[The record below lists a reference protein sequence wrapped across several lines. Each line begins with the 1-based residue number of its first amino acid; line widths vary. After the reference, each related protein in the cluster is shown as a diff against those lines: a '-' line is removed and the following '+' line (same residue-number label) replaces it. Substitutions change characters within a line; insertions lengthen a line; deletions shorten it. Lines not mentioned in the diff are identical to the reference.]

1 MQRDSEFLATEKP
14 SKLLLKLALP
24 AVTAQLV
31 NMLYNIVDRMYIG
44 RLEGIGTEALAGVG
58 ACMPVILLVSAFA
71 ALASMGGAP
80 RASIFMGQ
88 GDQESAERTMGN
100 CMTLLLFLAAVLTAA
115 LLIFQRPILLTFG
128 ALPETLPYALE
139 YMNIYAI
146 GTVFVQ
152 AALGMNAFITAQG
165 FSRTSMLTV
174 LIGAV
179 LNIGLDPLFMFTF
192 DMGVKGAA
200 LATILSQ
207 AVSAAWVI
215 WFLCGKR
222 TVLRLRLR
230 LMAPRPKLLL
240 PCLALGVSPFI
251 MQATEAAINV
261 CFNRQLALYGGA
273 LAVSAM
279 TILASVMQFAMLPLQ
294 GLTQGAQPITSY
306 NYGAKN
312 ASRVRASFRALLAA
326 CMIYAGALWLA
337 VMLFPHGFAALF
349 STDEALIDFTARA
362 LRVYMAVG
370 VLFGVQ
376 LACQQTFIALG
387 NAKSSLFLAVLRK
400 IILLIPLIYLLPAI
414 LPMDKTMAVYLAEPV
429 ADFLAVT
436 TTALL
441 FAHQFPRAV
450 RALETDECTKT

>member
-14 SKLLLKLALP
+14 SRLLVKLALP

-44 RLEGIGTEALAGVG
+44 RLEGIGTDALAGVG
-58 ACMPVILLVSAFA
+58 ACLPVILLVSAFA

-88 GDQESAERTMGN
+88 GDRESAERTMGN
-100 CMTLLLFLAAVLTAA
+100 CMTFLLVLAAVLTAA
-115 LLIFQRPILLTFG
+115 LLIFQRPILLAFG
-128 ALPETLPYALE
+128 ALPETLGHALD
-139 YMNIYAI
+139 YMNIYAL

-152 AALGMNAFITAQG
+152 IALGMNAFITAQG

-179 LNIGLDPLFMFTF
+179 LNIALDPLFMFTF
-192 DMGVKGAA
+192 GMGVKGAA

-207 AVSAAWVI
+207 AVSAAWVL
-215 WFLCGKR
+215 WFLCGRK
-222 TVLRLRLR
+222 TVLHLRFAY
-230 LMAPRPKLLL
+230 MAPRPRLLA

-273 LAVSAM
+273 LAVSSM

-312 ASRVRASFRALLAA
+312 PARVRASFRALLVA
-326 CMIYAGALWLA
+326 CMFYAGILWLA
-337 VMLFPHGFAALF
+337 VMIFPQGFARLF
-349 STDEALIDFTARA
+349 SGDQALVDFTARA
-362 LRVYMAVG
+362 LRIYMAAG
-370 VLFGVQ
+370 LLLGVQ

-400 IILLIPLIYLLPAI
+400 LILLIPLIYILPAI

-429 ADFLAVT
+429 ADVLAVT

-441 FAHQFPRAV
+441 FAHQFPRAM
-450 RALETDECTKT
+450 RALEADECSKT

>member
-222 TVLRLRLR
+222 TVLRLKLR

-273 LAVSAM
+273 MAVSAM

-326 CMIYAGALWLA
+326 CMIYAGTLWLA
-337 VMLFPHGFAALF
+337 VMLFPHAFAALF
-349 STDEALIDFTARA
+349 STDEALIGFTAKA

-400 IILLIPLIYLLPAI
+400 IVLLIPLIYLLPAT

>member
-100 CMTLLLFLAAVLTAA
+100 CMTLLLVLAAVLTAA

-152 AALGMNAFITAQG
+152 LALGMNAFITAQG

-222 TVLRLRLR
+222 TVLRLRPR
-230 LMAPRPKLLL
+230 CMAPRPKLLL

-306 NYGAKN
+306 NYGARN
-312 ASRVRASFRALLAA
+312 ASRVRASFRALFAA

-349 STDEALIDFTARA
+349 STDEALIDFTAKA

-400 IILLIPLIYLLPAI
+400 IVLLIPLIYLLPAV

>member
-400 IILLIPLIYLLPAI
+400 IILLIPLIYLLPAT

>member
-100 CMTLLLFLAAVLTAA
+100 CMTLLLVLAAVLTAA

-152 AALGMNAFITAQG
+152 LALGMNAFITAQG

-230 LMAPRPKLLL
+230 FMAPRPKLLL

-306 NYGAKN
+306 NYGARN
-312 ASRVRASFRALLAA
+312 ASRVRASFRALFVA
-326 CMIYAGALWLA
+326 CMVYAGTLWLA

-349 STDEALIDFTARA
+349 STDAGLIDFTARA

-400 IILLIPLIYLLPAI
+400 IVLLIPLIYLLPAV

>member
-80 RASIFMGQ
+80 RASIFMGR
-88 GDQESAERTMGN
+88 GDRESAERTMGN
-100 CMTLLLFLAAVLTAA
+100 CMTLLLFLAALLTAA

-215 WFLCGKR
+215 WFLCGRR

-230 LMAPRPKLLL
+230 FMAPRPKLLL

-349 STDEALIDFTARA
+349 STDAELIDFTARA

-400 IILLIPLIYLLPAI
+400 IVLLIPLIYLLPAM

-436 TTALL
+436 ATALL
-441 FAHQFPRAV
+441 FAHQFPRAL

>member
-1 MQRDSEFLATEKP
+1 MQRDSEFLSTEKP

-58 ACMPVILLVSAFA
+58 ACLPVILLVSAFA

-80 RASIFMGQ
+80 RASIFMGR
-88 GDQESAERTMGN
+88 GDKESAERTMGN
-100 CMTLLLFLAAVLTAA
+100 CMTLLLALAVALTAA
-115 LLIFQRPILLTFG
+115 LLVFQRPILLAFG

-139 YMNIYAI
+139 YMNIYAV

-152 AALGMNAFITAQG
+152 VALGMNAFITAQG

-192 DMGVKGAA
+192 GMGVKGAA

-207 AVSAAWVI
+207 AVSAAWVM
-215 WFLCGKR
+215 WFLCGRK
-222 TVLRLRLR
+222 TVLRLKLR
-230 LMAPRPKLLL
+230 YMALRPKLLW

-312 ASRVRASFRALLAA
+312 APRVRASFRALFVA
-326 CMIYAGALWLA
+326 CMVYAGALWLA

-349 STDEALIDFTARA
+349 SSDKTLIDFTAKA

-400 IILLIPLIYLLPAI
+400 IVLLIPLIYILPAA
-414 LPMDKTMAVYLAEPV
+414 LPMDKTTAVYLAEPV

-441 FAHQFPRAV
+441 FAHQFPRAM
-450 RALETDECTKT
+450 RALEADACSKT

>member
-58 ACMPVILLVSAFA
+58 ACLPVILLVSAFA

-100 CMTLLLFLAAVLTAA
+100 CMTLLLVLAAVLTAA

-128 ALPETLPYALE
+128 ALPETLPHALD

-152 AALGMNAFITAQG
+152 VALGMNAFITAQG

-179 LNIGLDPLFMFTF
+179 LNIGLDPLLMFTF
-192 DMGVKGAA
+192 GMGVKGAA

-215 WFLCGKR
+215 WFLRGKR
-222 TVLRLRLR
+222 TVLRLKPRF
-230 LMAPRPKLLL
+230 MAPRPKLLL

-306 NYGAKN
+306 NYGARN
-312 ASRVRASFRALLAA
+312 AARVRASFRALFAA
-326 CMIYAGALWLA
+326 CMAYAGALWLA

-349 STDEALIDFTARA
+349 SADEALIDFTARA

-387 NAKSSLFLAVLRK
+387 NARSSLFLAVLRK

-441 FAHQFPRAV
+441 FARQFPRAL
-450 RALETDECTKT
+450 RALEADECTNP

>member
-1 MQRDSEFLATEKP
+1 MQHDSEFLGTEKP
-14 SKLLLKLALP
+14 SKLLFKLALP

-44 RLEGIGTEALAGVG
+44 RLEGVGTDALAGVG
-58 ACMPVILLVSAFA
+58 ACMPVIMLVSAFA

-80 RASIFMGQ
+80 RASIFMGR
-88 GDQESAERTMGN
+88 GDREDAEKTMGN
-100 CMTLLLFLAAVLTAA
+100 CMTLLLVLAAALTAA
-115 LLIFQRPILLTFG
+115 LLIFQRPILLAFG
-128 ALPETLPYALE
+128 ALPQTLPYALD
-139 YMNIYAI
+139 YMGIYAL

-152 AALGMNAFITAQG
+152 IALGMNAFITAQG

-179 LNIGLDPLFMFTF
+179 LNIVLDPLFMFTF
-192 DMGVKGAA
+192 GMGVKGAA

-207 AVSAAWVI
+207 AVSAAWVLC
-215 WFLCGKR
+215 FLCGRK

-230 LMAPRPKLLL
+230 CMVPRLKLLL

-261 CFNRQLALYGGA
+261 CFNRQLARYGGA

-312 ASRVRASFRALLAA
+312 AARVRASFRALLTA
-326 CMIYAGALWLA
+326 CMVYAGAVWLA
-337 VMLFPHGFAALF
+337 AMLFPHAFAALF
-349 STDEALIDFTARA
+349 SDDAVLIDFTAKA
-362 LRVYMAVG
+362 LRVYMAAG

-400 IILLIPLIYLLPAI
+400 IILLIPLVYILPAT

-429 ADFLAVT
+429 ADTIAVA

-441 FAHQFPRAV
+441 FARQFPQAM
-450 RALETDECTKT
+450 RALEADACSKT

>member
-1 MQRDSEFLATEKP
+1 MQRDSEFLAAERP

-80 RASIFMGQ
+80 RASIFMGR
-88 GDQESAERTMGN
+88 GDRESAERTMGN

-152 AALGMNAFITAQG
+152 SALGMNAFITAQG

-207 AVSAAWVI
+207 AVSAAWVH
-215 WFLCGKR
+215 
-222 TVLRLRLR
+222 VVPLRQAHGAAAETALHGPAAKTAPALPGAGRVAVYHAGHGSGHQRLLQPPARPLRR
-230 LMAPRPKLLL
+230 GAGRQRHDHPRQRH
-240 PCLALGVSPFI
+240 AVRH
-251 MQATEAAINV
+251 A
-261 CFNRQLALYGGA
+261 A
-273 LAVSAM
+273 LA
-279 TILASVMQFAMLPLQ
+279 
-294 GLTQGAQPITSY
+294 GAHA
-306 NYGAKN
+306 G
-312 ASRVRASFRALLAA
+312 RAA
-326 CMIYAGALWLA
+326 
-337 VMLFPHGFAALF
+337 HH
-349 STDEALIDFTARA
+349 
-362 LRVYMAVG
+362 
-370 VLFGVQ
+370 Q
-376 LACQQTFIALG
+376 L
-387 NAKSSLFLAVLRK
+387 
-400 IILLIPLIYLLPAI
+400 
-414 LPMDKTMAVYLAEPV
+414 
-429 ADFLAVT
+429 
-436 TTALL
+436 
-441 FAHQFPRAV
+441 
-450 RALETDECTKT
+450 

>member
-100 CMTLLLFLAAVLTAA
+100 CMTLLLVLAAVLTAA

-152 AALGMNAFITAQG
+152 LALGMNAFITAQG

-222 TVLRLRLR
+222 TVLRLRPR
-230 LMAPRPKLLL
+230 CMAPRPKLLL

-312 ASRVRASFRALLAA
+312 ASRVRASFRALFAA

-349 STDEALIDFTARA
+349 STDEALIDFTAKA

-400 IILLIPLIYLLPAI
+400 IVLLIPLIYLLPAV

-436 TTALL
+436 ATALL
-441 FAHQFPRAV
+441 FAHQFPRAL

>member
-14 SKLLLKLALP
+14 SRLLVKLALP

-44 RLEGIGTEALAGVG
+44 RLEGIGTDALAGVG
-58 ACMPVILLVSAFA
+58 ACLPVILLVSAFA

-80 RASIFMGQ
+80 RASIFMGR
-88 GDQESAERTMGN
+88 GDRENAERTMGN
-100 CMTLLLFLAAVLTAA
+100 CMTLLLVLAAALTCA
-115 LLIFQRPILLTFG
+115 LLVFQRPILLAFG
-128 ALPETLPYALE
+128 ALPETLSHALD

-146 GTVFVQ
+146 GTIFVQ
-152 AALGMNAFITAQG
+152 IALGMNAFITAQG

-207 AVSAAWVI
+207 AVSAAWVL
-215 WFLCGKR
+215 WFLCGRR
-222 TVLRLRLR
+222 TNLKLRLKY
-230 LMAPRPKLLL
+230 MAPRLKLLL

-312 ASRVRASFRALLAA
+312 PARVRASFRALLVA
-326 CMIYAGALWLA
+326 CMLYAGILWLA
-337 VMLFPHGFAALF
+337 VMLFPQGFAMLF
-349 STDEALIDFTARA
+349 SDDAALIAFTAPA
-362 LRVYMAVG
+362 LRVYMAAG

-400 IILLIPLIYLLPAI
+400 LILLIPLVYILPAV
-414 LPMDKTMAVYLAEPV
+414 LPMDQTMAVYLAEPV
-429 ADFLAVT
+429 ADTIAVT

-441 FAHQFPRAV
+441 FAHQFPRAM
-450 RALETDECTKT
+450 RTLEADACSKT

>member
-152 AALGMNAFITAQG
+152 LALGMNAFITAQG

-192 DMGVKGAA
+192 GMGVKGAA

-230 LMAPRPKLLL
+230 CMAPRPKLLL

-306 NYGAKN
+306 NYGARN
-312 ASRVRASFRALLAA
+312 ASRVRASFRALFAA

-400 IILLIPLIYLLPAI
+400 IVLLIPLIYLLPAV

>member
-14 SKLLLKLALP
+14 SRLLVKLALP

-44 RLEGIGTEALAGVG
+44 RLEGIGTDALAGVG
-58 ACMPVILLVSAFA
+58 ACLPVILLVSAFA

-88 GDQESAERTMGN
+88 GDRESAERTMGN
-100 CMTLLLFLAAVLTAA
+100 CMTFLLVLAAVLTAA
-115 LLIFQRPILLTFG
+115 LLIFQRPILLAFG
-128 ALPETLPYALE
+128 ALPETLGHALD
-139 YMNIYAI
+139 YMNIYAL

-152 AALGMNAFITAQG
+152 IALGMNAFITAQG

-179 LNIGLDPLFMFTF
+179 LNIALDPLFMFTF
-192 DMGVKGAA
+192 GMGVKGAA

-207 AVSAAWVI
+207 AVSAAWVL
-215 WFLCGKR
+215 WFLCGRK
-222 TVLRLRLR
+222 TVLHLRLAY
-230 LMAPRPKLLL
+230 MAPRPSLLA

-273 LAVSAM
+273 LAVSSM

-312 ASRVRASFRALLAA
+312 PARVRASFRALLVA
-326 CMIYAGALWLA
+326 CMLYAGILWLA
-337 VMLFPHGFAALF
+337 VMIFPQGFARLF
-349 STDEALIDFTARA
+349 SNDQALVDFTARA
-362 LRVYMAVG
+362 LRIYMAAG
-370 VLFGVQ
+370 LLLGVQ

-400 IILLIPLIYLLPAI
+400 LILLIPLIYILPAV

-429 ADFLAVT
+429 ADVLAVT

-441 FAHQFPRAV
+441 FAHQFPRAM
-450 RALETDECTKT
+450 RALEADECSKT